1 MKRFILLFAALWC
14 LCLPSMAENRVI
26 DEADLLTDAQEAA
39 LEEQIEQIRTQR
51 QMDVVLLLKQS
62 IGNSLPRYYAADYY
76 DQGGYG
82 LGESKD
88 GVLFLLNMNS
98 RDYFTLTTGNAIDV
112 FTDARLDRMH
122 EEIVPYLSNGEY
134 FTALEKYLHRVDTIM
149 SLGVPENTQAAVAI
163 FTPVERANQ
172 LFPIVLIAALVI
184 SVITVLVMKGQ
195 LKTVRR
201 KREAT
206 SYLQNGS
213 FHLTRVN
220 DIYLYTTT
228 QRRKIET
235 ESQHGGGGGGSRGG
249 GSSTFS
255 GSSGTSHGGSGGKF

>member
-1 MKRFILLFAALWC
+1 MIRRFFLLLAALCC

-26 DEADLLTDAQEAA
+26 DEAGLLTDAQEAV
-39 LEEQIEQIRTQR
+39 LEEQIDQIRTQR
-51 QMDVVLLLKQS
+51 QMDVVLLLKQG
-62 IGNSLPRYYAADYY
+62 IGNSSPQYYAADYY

-88 GVLFLLNMNS
+88 GVLFLLSMNS
-98 RDYFTLTTGNAIDV
+98 RDYFTLTTGLAMDV

-134 FTALEKYLHRVDTIM
+134 FTALEKYLHRLDTIM
-149 SLGVPENTQAAVAI
+149 RMGVPENTEAEFSI
-163 FTPVERANQ
+163 YTPAERANQ
-172 LFPIVLIAALVI
+172 LFPIVLIVALAI
-184 SVITVLVMKGQ
+184 SLITVFVMKGQ

-201 KREAT
+201 KNEAT
-206 SYLQNGS
+206 SYVQNGS
-213 FHLTRVN
+213 FHLTRAN

-228 QRRKIET
+228 HRRKIET
-235 ESQHGGGGGGSRGG
+235 ESHHGGGGGGGG
-249 GSSTFS
+249 RSNFS